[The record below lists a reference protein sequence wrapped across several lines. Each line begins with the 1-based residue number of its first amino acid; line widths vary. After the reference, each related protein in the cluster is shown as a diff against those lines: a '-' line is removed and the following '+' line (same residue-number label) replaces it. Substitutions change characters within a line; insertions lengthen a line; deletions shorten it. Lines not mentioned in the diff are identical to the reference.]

1 MWGELDVL
9 MCEVPVSPQFCS
21 SPVLMFV
28 LFPAYMKYNN
38 ADTDNDNN
46 NHKLN
51 DNAMLRNSILR
62 T

>member
-1 MWGELDVL
+1 
-9 MCEVPVSPQFCS
+9 
-21 SPVLMFV
+21 MFV
-28 LFPAYMKYNN
+28 LFPAFMKYNN
-38 ADTDNDNN
+38 TDTDNDNN

>member
-1 MWGELDVL
+1 
-9 MCEVPVSPQFCS
+9 
-21 SPVLMFV
+21 MFV
-28 LFPAYMKYNN
+28 LFPAFMKYNN
-38 ADTDNDNN
+38 TDTDIDADTDNDNN

>member
-1 MWGELDVL
+1 

-28 LFPAYMKYNN
+28 LFPAFMKYNN
-38 ADTDNDNN
+38 PDTDIDADTDNDNN
-46 NHKLN
+46 NHKLH
-51 DNAMLRNSILR
+51 DNAMLRNPILR